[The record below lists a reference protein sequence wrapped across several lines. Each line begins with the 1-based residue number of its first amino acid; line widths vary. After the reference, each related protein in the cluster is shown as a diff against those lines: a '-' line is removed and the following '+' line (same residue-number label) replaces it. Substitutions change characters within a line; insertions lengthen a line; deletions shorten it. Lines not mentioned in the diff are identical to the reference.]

1 MSFIGK
7 NIKKI
12 RTVRKLSQAAF
23 AELFNL
29 ARPSVGAYEE
39 GRSEPKIDTIIA
51 MAAHFGL
58 STDALLR
65 KELTV
70 NELYSLD
77 ILKGEFDPTQMP
89 PALGKS
95 SRQEQKQE
103 ETTATTASPLSTG
116 VPSGGV
122 PLVDREAVLEYIVNL
137 GKRDFITSLPAITLP
152 EEEKGL
158 KRAFVYSGQEMYHY
172 ECGLRQGDILLCT
185 RRKKEEL
192 PKLQV
197 EKVFLFVTPKQLIT
211 RRLQQADKKG
221 VTLKADNPAFDPLYL
236 SAEEI
241 LECWEVKG
249 VWSTH
254 LSPPAHLEN
263 RMLLLESRLELLEN
277 KLNQS
282 LE

>member
-12 RTVRKLSQAAF
+12 RTVKKLSQAAF

-39 GRSEPKIDTIIA
+39 GRAEPKIDTILA
-51 MAAHFGL
+51 MAGHFGL

-77 ILKGEFDPTQMP
+77 ILKGAFDPTQMP

-95 SRQEQKQE
+95 SGQEQPAGKGIVN
-103 ETTATTASPLSTG
+103 TSP
-116 VPSGGV
+116 PSPAGI
-122 PLVDREAVLEYIVNL
+122 PLVDRESALEYIINVD
-137 GKRDFITSLPAITLP
+137 KRDFINKLPAIALP
-152 EEEKGL
+152 AEGKEE
-158 KRAFVYSGQEMYHY
+158 KRAFEYSGQEMYHH
-172 ECGLRQGDILLCT
+172 ESGLRQGDILLCQLL
-185 RRKKEEL
+185 KKGGIASLEA
-192 PKLQV
+192 
-197 EKVFLFVTPKQLIT
+197 EKIYLFVTPQHLLT

-221 VTLKADNPAFDPLYL
+221 VDLKADNPAFDTIYL
-236 SAEEI
+236 PAAEI

-254 LSPPAHLEN
+254 LSPPAHLES
-263 RMLLLESRLELLEN
+263 RMLLLESRLELLES
-277 KLNQS
+277 KLS
-282 LE
+282 LLRK

>member
-12 RTVRKLSQAAF
+12 RTVKKLSQASF

-39 GRSEPKIDTIIA
+39 GRAEPKIDTILA
-51 MAAHFGL
+51 MASHFGL

-95 SRQEQKQE
+95 SRQEQQAEKKKGSNTVIPAQ
-103 ETTATTASPLSTG
+103 
-116 VPSGGV
+116 GGI
-122 PLVDREAVLEYIVNL
+122 PLVDRESALEYIINAD
-137 GKRDFITSLPAITLP
+137 KRDFINKLSTIALPA
-152 EEEKGL
+152 KGKGE
-158 KRAFVYSGQEMYHY
+158 KRAFEYSGQEMYHH
-172 ECGLRQGDILLCT
+172 ESGLREGDILLCQLL
-185 RRKKEEL
+185 KKEEL
-192 PKLQV
+192 ANLET
-197 EKVFLFVTPKQLIT
+197 EKIYLFVTPQRLVV

-221 VTLKADNPAFDPLYL
+221 VDLKADNPAFDTIHLP
-236 SAEEI
+236 AAEI
-241 LECWEVKG
+241 LEIWEVKG

-254 LSPPAHLEN
+254 LSAPAHLES
-263 RMLLLESRLELLEN
+263 RMLLLESRLESLES
-277 KLNQS
+277 KLNMLQK
-282 LE
+282 

>member
-12 RTVRKLSQAAF
+12 RTVKKLSQASF

-39 GRSEPKIDTIIA
+39 GRAEPKIDTILA
-51 MAAHFGL
+51 MASHFGL

-95 SRQEQKQE
+95 SRQEQQAEKKGS
-103 ETTATTASPLSTG
+103 TAALPAPAG
-116 VPSGGV
+116 I
-122 PLVDREAVLEYIVNL
+122 PLVDRESALEYIINVD
-137 GKRDFITSLPAITLP
+137 KRDFINKLPAIALP
-152 EEEKGL
+152 AKGKGE
-158 KRAFVYSGQEMYHY
+158 KRAFEYSGQEMYHHGS
-172 ECGLRQGDILLCT
+172 GLREGDILLCQLL
-185 RRKKEEL
+185 KKEEMA
-192 PKLQV
+192 KLET
-197 EKVFLFVTPKQLIT
+197 EKIYLFVTPQRLVV

-221 VTLKADNPAFDPLYL
+221 VDLKADNPAFDPIHL
-236 SAEEI
+236 SETEI
-241 LECWEVKG
+241 LEIWEVKG

-254 LSPPAHLEN
+254 LSAPANLES
-263 RMLLLESRLELLEN
+263 RMLLLESRLE
-277 KLNQS
+277 S
-282 LE
+282 LESKLTMLQK

>member
-12 RTVRKLSQAAF
+12 RTVKKLSQAAF

-39 GRSEPKIDTIIA
+39 GRAEPKIDTILA
-51 MAAHFGL
+51 MASHFGL

-95 SRQEQKQE
+95 SRPEQPTGKGMAG
-103 ETTATTASPLSTG
+103 TAPLAPAG
-116 VPSGGV
+116 I
-122 PLVDREAVLEYIVNL
+122 PLVGQESALEYIINVD
-137 GKRDFITSLPAITLP
+137 KRDFITKLPTIALPAEGK
-152 EEEKGL
+152 EE
-158 KRAFVYSGQEMYHY
+158 KRAFEYSGQEMYHH
-172 ECGLRQGDILLCT
+172 ESGLRQGDILLCHLL
-185 RRKKEEL
+185 KKREIVSLEA
-192 PKLQV
+192 
-197 EKVFLFVTPKQLIT
+197 ENIYLFVTPQRLVT

-221 VTLKADNPAFDPLYL
+221 VDLKADNPAFDTIHLP
-236 SAEEI
+236 AAEI

-254 LSPPAHLEN
+254 LSPPAHLES
-263 RMLLLESRLELLEN
+263 RMLLLESRLE
-277 KLNQS
+277 S
-282 LE
+282 LESKLSMLQK

>member
-12 RTVRKLSQAAF
+12 RTVKKLSQAAF

-95 SRQEQKQE
+95 SRQEQKRE
-103 ETTATTASPLSTG
+103 EGTAATVSPSSTG
-116 VPSGGV
+116 FPLGGV
-122 PLVDREAVLEYIVNL
+122 PLVDQNATLEYIVNL
-137 GKRDFITSLPAITLP
+137 DKRDFITSLPTIALP
-152 EEEKGL
+152 EKVKGL
-158 KRAFVYSGQEMYHY
+158 KRAFTYNGQEMYHHT
-172 ECGLRQGDILLCT
+172 CGLRQGDVLLCT

-192 PKLQV
+192 PQLQI
-197 EKVFLFVTPKQLIT
+197 EKVYLFVTPKQLIT
-211 RRLQQADKKG
+211 RRLQQVDKKG
-221 VTLKADNPAFDPLYL
+221 VILKADNPAFNPLYL
-236 SAEEI
+236 PAEDI

-254 LSPPAHLEN
+254 LCPPAQLEN
-263 RMLLLESRLELLEN
+263 RMLLLEKRLESLEN
-277 KLNQS
+277 KLNKP
-282 LE
+282 